1 MPRGTTTTQSF
12 PGGST
17 TTRFRVN
24 PRPTYSERMS
34 QTRAGIRQLI
44 QVKLRDITLDD
55 TATMRYPTFWRDVTE
70 KYHVIVE
77 GWPRD
82 IPFKNLSDLSNVQV
96 LETLLQGWES
106 GAIHF
111 RRISDAEF
119 RQLAEARRAQLAE
132 QAAAGHPQAND
143 QDEERDDVDEE

>member
-1 MPRGTTTTQSF
+1 MSRRGMTTQSY
-12 PGGST
+12 PGGSSQS
-17 TTRFRVN
+17 RFRVN
-24 PRPTYSERMS
+24 PKPTYSERMS
-34 QTRAGIRQLI
+34 QTRAEIRSLI

-96 LETLLQGWES
+96 LETLLQGWQS
-106 GAIHF
+106 GTIRF
-111 RRISDAEF
+111 RRITDAEF
-119 RQLAEARRAQLAE
+119 RQLAEARRAQ
-132 QAAAGHPQAND
+132 QAALQQQGIE
-143 QDEERDDVDEE
+143 QDEGADEDDVD